1 MSVTLRQARL
11 GLGEWRWPQTLRDFR
26 NSKLQNFDKTETYGG
41 SAIGNVAAVF
51 CSRNSGAIGVGE
63 MILFYNP
70 KATRPRNR
78 RFPLSILSLAA
89 VVEGKEEYE
98 IVDGNLDPHPTE
110 TLLAFL
116 KGHRVDLLAVTV
128 MPGPQTVGAVAS
140 CREIRS
146 RFPELPIVWG
156 GYFASNYT
164 ATALNANYVDY
175 AVRGQGEQT
184 FLELLE
190 VIRGQRDAKD
200 VAGLSFKM
208 PDGTVRNNPER
219 PMRGLD
225 DFPSY
230 PYHRLPAE
238 QYLLPTF
245 LGRRTAVHQASLGCP
260 YRCNF
265 CGVVTFSGSRQ
276 KMESPSRTE
285 GMLRHLVKAYGV
297 DAVQFYDNNF
307 FLREDHTREL
317 AERLTPL
324 NLRWWCEGR
333 ADIMMKYSDAT
344 LKALR
349 RAGCT
354 MIFFGAE
361 SGSNAILKQMNKDLR
376 AEDTLAL
383 ASRIRRF
390 GIIPEFSIIFG
401 NPKDPEGDTRD
412 CIGFIRQLKRLNP
425 DAEIIV
431 EHYTPVP
438 QRARMYGEVEDKVQF
453 PTTPDEWA
461 TDPWQR
467 FATQKDPQTP
477 WLRPTTKQL
486 IDNFELVVSSRW
498 PTVQDIR
505 LPNWGRLALKALS
518 SWRYRLGVYGAPLEL
533 KWMQQVIELR
543 KPKAESL

>member
-1 MSVTLRQARL
+1 
-11 GLGEWRWPQTLRDFR
+11 
-26 NSKLQNFDKTETYGG
+26 
-41 SAIGNVAAVF
+41 
-51 CSRNSGAIGVGE
+51 

-78 RFPLSILSLAA
+78 RLPLSILAIAA
-89 VVEGKEEYE
+89 VIEGKERYA
-98 IVDGNLDPHPTE
+98 IVDGNLDPNPTE
-110 TLLAFL
+110 TLIALI
-116 KGHRVDLLAVTV
+116 KEYPIELLAVTV

-164 ATALNANYVDY
+164 AAALNTNYVDY
-175 AVRGQGEQT
+175 AIRGQGEQT
-184 FLELLE
+184 FLELLSML
-190 VIRGQRDAKD
+190 RGHCDLRSI
-200 VAGLSFKM
+200 AGLSYKTG
-208 PDGTVRNNPER
+208 DGTIRHNPER
-219 PMRGLD
+219 PVRKLD
-225 DFPSY
+225 DFPWY
-230 PYHRLPAE
+230 PYHSLAVDR
-238 QYLLPTF
+238 YLLPTF
-245 LGRRTAVHQASLGCP
+245 LGSRTAVHQASIGCP

-265 CGVVTFSGSRQ
+265 CGVVTFSGSRE
-276 KMESPSRTE
+276 KMESPARTE
-285 GMLRHLVKAYGV
+285 GILRHLVATYGV

-317 AERLTPL
+317 ADRLAPL
-324 NLRWWCEGR
+324 RLRWWCEGR
-333 ADIMMKYSDAT
+333 TDIMMKYADSTFA
-344 LKALR
+344 ALR

-361 SGSNAILKQMNKDLR
+361 SGSNAILKEMNKDLQ
-376 AEDTLAL
+376 AEDTIAL
-383 ASRIRRF
+383 AARIRQF
-390 GIIPEFSIIFG
+390 DIIPEFSIIFG
-401 NPKDPEGDTRD
+401 NPKDPEGDTRES
-412 CIGFIRQLKRLNP
+412 IVFIRQLKRLNP

-438 QRARMYGEVEDKVQF
+438 QRSRMYGGVEDKVTF
-453 PTTPDEWA
+453 PTTADEWA
-461 TDPWQR
+461 TDRWQR

-477 WLRPTTKQL
+477 WLRPATKRL

-518 SWRYRLGVYGAPLEL
+518 SWRYRLGVYRAPLEL

>member
-1 MSVTLRQARL
+1 
-11 GLGEWRWPQTLRDFR
+11 
-26 NSKLQNFDKTETYGG
+26 
-41 SAIGNVAAVF
+41 
-51 CSRNSGAIGVGE
+51 

-70 KATRPRNR
+70 KATKPRNR
-78 RFPLSILSLAA
+78 RFPLSILSIAA
-89 VVEGKEEYE
+89 MMEGKEEYA
-98 IVDGNLDPHPTE
+98 IVDGNLDPSPTE
-110 TLLAFL
+110 TLVALI
-116 KGHRVDLLAVTV
+116 KEHPVELLAVTV

-146 RFPELPIVWG
+146 RFPRVPIVWG

-164 ATALNANYVDY
+164 AAALNADYVDY

-184 FLELLE
+184 FLELLDAL
-190 VIRGQRDAKD
+190 RGHRDLKGIP
-200 VAGLSFKM
+200 GLSYKS
-208 PDGTVRNNPER
+208 PDGVVHSNPER
-219 PMRGLD
+219 PMKGLD
-225 DFPSY
+225 HYPWY
-230 PYHRLPAE
+230 PYHRLPVE
-238 QYLLPTF
+238 RYLLPTF
-245 LGRRTAVHQASLGCP
+245 LGRRTAVHQASIGCP

-265 CGVVTFSGSRQ
+265 CGVVTFSGSRE
-276 KMESPSRTE
+276 KMESPVRTE
-285 GMLRHLVKAYGV
+285 SILRHLVETYGV

-317 AERLTPL
+317 ADRLAPL
-324 NLRWWCEGR
+324 KLRWWCEGR
-333 ADIMMKYSDAT
+333 TDIMMKYSDAT
-344 LKALR
+344 FEALR

-361 SGSNAILKQMNKDLR
+361 SGSNETLREMNKDLC
-376 AEDTLAL
+376 AEDTVAL
-383 ASRIRRF
+383 AARIRRF

-401 NPKDPEGDTRD
+401 NPKDPESDTAG
-412 CIGFIRQLKRLNP
+412 CIQFIRQLKRLNP

-438 QRARMYGEVEDKVQF
+438 QRARMYGNVEDKVQF

-461 TDPWQR
+461 TDHWQR

-477 WLRPTTKQL
+477 WLRRPTKNL

-505 LPNWGRLALKALS
+505 LPGWGRLTLKALS
-518 SWRYRLGVYGAPLEL
+518 SWRYRLGIYGAPFEL
-533 KWMQQVIELR
+533 KWMQHFIDLR

>member
-1 MSVTLRQARL
+1 
-11 GLGEWRWPQTLRDFR
+11 
-26 NSKLQNFDKTETYGG
+26 
-41 SAIGNVAAVF
+41 
-51 CSRNSGAIGVGE
+51 

-78 RFPLSILSLAA
+78 RFPLSILAIAA
-89 VVEGKEEYE
+89 VLEGKEEYA

-110 TLLAFL
+110 TLLAL
-116 KGHRVDLLAVTV
+116 IHERPVELLAVTV

-140 CREIRS
+140 CREIREK
-146 RFPELPIVWG
+146 FPHLPIVWG

-164 ATALNANYVDY
+164 AAALNANYVDY

-184 FLELLE
+184 FLELLDA
-190 VIRGQRDAKD
+190 IRGHRDLKSI
-200 VAGLSFKM
+200 AGLSYKNS
-208 PDGTVRNNPER
+208 DGIARHNPER
-219 PMRGLD
+219 PMKSLD
-225 DFPSY
+225 DFPWY
-230 PYHRLPAE
+230 PYHRLPVE
-238 QYLLPTF
+238 KYVLPTF

-265 CGVVTFSGSRQ
+265 CGVVTFSGSRE
-276 KMESPSRTE
+276 KMESPARTE
-285 GMLRHLVKAYGV
+285 GMLRHLGKTYGV
-297 DAVQFYDNNF
+297 DAIQFYDNNF

-317 AERLTPL
+317 ADRMAPL
-324 NLRWWCEGR
+324 KMRWWCEGR
-333 ADIMMKYSDAT
+333 ADILMKYSDAT
-344 LKALR
+344 FEAIR
-349 RAGCT
+349 RSGAA

-361 SGSNAILKQMNKDLR
+361 SGSNEVLKEMNKDLN

-412 CIGFIRQLKRLNP
+412 CIKFIRQLKRLNP

-438 QRARMYGEVEDKVQF
+438 QREHMYGGVEGSFQF

-461 TDPWQR
+461 TPAWQR

-477 WLRPTTKQL
+477 WLRARTKQL
-486 IDNFELVVSSRW
+486 IDDFELVVSSRW

-505 LPNWGRLALKALS
+505 LPRWGRMVLQALS
-518 SWRYRLGVYGAPLEL
+518 SWRYKLGIYSAPVEL
-533 KWMQQVIELR
+533 RWTQQFIDLR

>member
-1 MSVTLRQARL
+1 
-11 GLGEWRWPQTLRDFR
+11 
-26 NSKLQNFDKTETYGG
+26 
-41 SAIGNVAAVF
+41 
-51 CSRNSGAIGVGE
+51 

-78 RFPLSILSLAA
+78 RLPLSVLAIAA
-89 VVEGKEEYE
+89 VVEGKEEYS

-110 TLLAFL
+110 SLV
-116 KGHRVDLLAVTV
+116 KVIEERPVELLAVTV

-140 CREIRS
+140 CREIRA
-146 RFPELPIVWG
+146 RFPQLPIVWG

-164 ATALNANYVDY
+164 AAALNADYVDY

-184 FLELLE
+184 FLDLLGA
-190 VIRGQRDAKD
+190 VRGERALKD
-200 VAGLSFKM
+200 IPGLSFKN
-208 PDGTVRNNPER
+208 PDGTAQHNPER
-219 PMRGLD
+219 PMRILD
-225 DFPSY
+225 DFPAY
-230 PYHRLPAE
+230 PYHRLSVE
-238 QYLLPTF
+238 RYLLPTF
-245 LGRRTAVHQASLGCP
+245 LGRRTAVHQASIGCP

-276 KMESPSRTE
+276 KMESPARTE
-285 GMLRHLVKAYGV
+285 ATLRHLVDTYGV

-307 FLREDHTREL
+307 FLREDHTQEL
-317 AERLTPL
+317 AERLRPL

-333 ADIMMKYSDAT
+333 ADIMMRYSDDT
-344 LKALR
+344 FEALR

-361 SGSNAILKQMNKDLR
+361 SGSNAILKEMNKDLR

-401 NPKDPEGDTRD
+401 NPKDPEGDTRE

-425 DAEIIV
+425 QAEIIV

-438 QRARMYGEVEDKVQF
+438 QRARMYGEVEDQIQF
-453 PTTPDEWA
+453 PITPDEWA
-461 TDPWQR
+461 TERWQR

-477 WLRPTTKQL
+477 WLRLPTKRL

-505 LPNWGRLALKALS
+505 LPNWGRLTLKALS
-518 SWRYRLGVYGAPLEL
+518 SWRYRLGIYGAPLEL
-533 KWMQQVIELR
+533 KWTQQFIELR